1 MSVSSGTRSG
11 SVWYGAMGSGVG
23 YKIAD
28 RTLVTV
34 SLRVL
39 WVCIGGVRN
48 GKQWL
53 DPAGRG
59 LQNSR

>member
-11 SVWYGAMGSGVG
+11 SVWYGAMGSGKG

-28 RTLVTV
+28 RTLITV

-39 WVCIGGVRN
+39 WVCIGGVWN

-53 DPAGRG
+53 DPVGRG